1 MVALLG
7 MGFAG
12 RAAEIPRGLLAGWD
26 FNSSTPLEAS
36 QGEGQLVL
44 LGGVVATNF
53 LGAADDPGRP
63 NGALSLRAFPPQGSL
78 PREAGVELRCAV
90 GEWRELVLEFQI
102 RASGTASRR
111 IQCLAASG
119 DGAFVEA
126 GTYSIRQDGVFET
139 VQFSLPEMRDLGPSD
154 ELRIRLVSDF
164 DDAGVYS
171 GVKPKTDGSNSYSA
185 AGTWRFDLVRL
196 TGIQGKAPA
205 DPLRIHIR
213 GDAGDARLDW
223 SDPVGAGVTL
233 WESETVNGPWVPVSD
248 GWDAGGYSVPPTGGV
263 RYYRLTSP

>member
-1 MVALLG
+1 
-7 MGFAG
+7 MGLAA
-12 RAAEIPRGLLAGWD
+12 RAEEIPRRPLVGWD
-26 FNSSTPLEAS
+26 FNGSTPLGAS

-63 NGALSLRAFPPQGSL
+63 NGALSLRSFPPQGSL
-78 PREAGVELRCAV
+78 PREAGIELRCSV
-90 GEWRELVLEFQI
+90 GDERELVLEFQI

-111 IQCLAASG
+111 IQCLVAFG

-139 VQFSLPEMRDLGPSD
+139 VQLPLPEIPDRGPSD

-164 DDAGVYS
+164 DDGRVYS

-185 AGTWRFDLVRL
+185 AGTWRLDLVRL
-196 TGIQGKAPA
+196 TGIQGVVPT
-205 DPLRIHIR
+205 DPLQVHIR
-213 GDAGDARLDW
+213 GDGGAVRVEW
-223 SDPVGAGVTL
+223 SDSAGEDLTL
-233 WESETVNGPWVPVSD
+233 WEAETVEGPWVPVAD
-248 GWDAGGYSVPPTGGV
+248 GWDASGYFVPPTAGG